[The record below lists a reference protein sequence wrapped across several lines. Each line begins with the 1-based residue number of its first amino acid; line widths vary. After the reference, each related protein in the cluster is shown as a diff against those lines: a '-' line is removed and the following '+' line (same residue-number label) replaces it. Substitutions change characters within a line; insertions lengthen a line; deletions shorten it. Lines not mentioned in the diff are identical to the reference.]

1 MNQVERRIERLAPLG
16 RKTQHKE
23 FMWMGALLLSAG
35 MALSFG
41 LGHKSASYDP
51 YRQANF
57 PCREDEALMYAP
69 QFGPDRVGCM
79 SVDVSVD

>member
-1 MNQVERRIERLAPLG
+1 MNPAERRIADLAPLEYKAE
-16 RKTQHKE
+16 RKE
-23 FMWMGALLLSAG
+23 LMWMGALLLSAG

-41 LGHKSASYDP
+41 LGHKSAAYDP

-57 PCREDEALMYAP
+57 PCQEDEALMYAP

-79 SVDVSVD
+79 SVDVIVD